1 MTGITQGLHYIE
13 KVHQYNTNIG
23 SFPSDLINDR
33 ISAIID
39 SNKMEMKQSLR
50 YRPVKNVV

>member
-1 MTGITQGLHYIE
+1 MTGITQGLYYIE
-13 KVHQYNTNIG
+13 KVDQYNSNIG
-23 SFPSDLINDR
+23 GFPSDLINDR

-50 YRPVKNVV
+50 F